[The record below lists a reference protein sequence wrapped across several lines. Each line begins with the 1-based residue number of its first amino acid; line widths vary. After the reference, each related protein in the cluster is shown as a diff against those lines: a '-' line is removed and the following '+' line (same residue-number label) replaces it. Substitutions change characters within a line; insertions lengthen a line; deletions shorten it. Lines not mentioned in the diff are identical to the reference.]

1 MREEKGVGGERDEAR
16 GGRREWGWVEGVA
29 GKRDSPSCPAL
40 LFPWDWSA
48 LASPGTVAAVTPDWP
63 PYYSLDTC

>member
-1 MREEKGVGGERDEAR
+1 MGVSEEEAMGGGRDESRGEEKGVGIGR
-16 GGRREWGWVEGVA
+16 G
-29 GKRDSPSCPAL
+29 CPAL

-48 LASPGTVAAVTPDWP
+48 LAFPGAVAAVTPDWP